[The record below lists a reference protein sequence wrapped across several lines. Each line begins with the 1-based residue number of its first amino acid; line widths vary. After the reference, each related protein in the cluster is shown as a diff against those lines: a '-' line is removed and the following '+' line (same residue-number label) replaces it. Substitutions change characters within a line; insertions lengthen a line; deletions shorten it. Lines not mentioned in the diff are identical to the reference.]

1 MALVGFV
8 GTGEIASAMV
18 MGLAGKGHQILVSDR
33 NADRARH
40 LAKTVKGVRVAP
52 NAEVVAGSDIVILCL
67 LARVAGEILAELP
80 FRADHAVISAM
91 VDVPLKKLR
100 VLCAPATDIA
110 ITIPLPPIAKGGCPL
125 PMFPASRALEM
136 LFGDYNPVFAV
147 RDEVALNAHF
157 GATALCS
164 PLLAQMIATADW
176 LASHT
181 GDKDKAET
189 YVSSVIRA
197 YLTAAPAP
205 GQLAADLH
213 SLSTEGGLNATLRAA
228 MSPALPMLEQG
239 LIGFHSRLGLS
250 EKP

>member
-1 MALVGFV
+1 MARVGFV

-18 MGLAGKGHQILVSDR
+18 QGLAGQGHQIIVSDR

-40 LAKTVKGVRVAP
+40 LAATLEGVSVAP
-52 NAEVVAGSDIVILCL
+52 NAEVVAGSDIVVLCL
-67 LARVAGEILAELP
+67 LAKVAGQVLAELP
-80 FRADHAVISAM
+80 FRADQSVISAM
-91 VDVPLKKLR
+91 VDVPMKKLR

-125 PMFPASRALEM
+125 PVFPDSAALHS
-136 LFGDYNPVFAV
+136 LFGSKNPVFAV
-147 RDEVALNAHF
+147 KDEAALDAHF

-164 PLLAQMIATADW
+164 PLLAQMIVTANW

-181 GDKDKAET
+181 GDAEKAEA
-189 YVSSVIRA
+189 YVSKVIRA
-197 YLTAAPAP
+197 YLPERPEA
-205 GQLAADLH
+205 GQLAADLY

-250 EKP
+250 NTP